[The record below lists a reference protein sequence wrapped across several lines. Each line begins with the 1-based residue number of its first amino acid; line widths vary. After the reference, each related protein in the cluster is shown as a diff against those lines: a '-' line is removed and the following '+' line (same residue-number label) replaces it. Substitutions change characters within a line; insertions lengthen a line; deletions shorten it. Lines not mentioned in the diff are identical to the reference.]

1 MPDALHESDAAL
13 QRRLAAAAADFG
25 AHAFL
30 HERGADELVERLD
43 ALSIAPT
50 TVADVG
56 AATGL
61 LARRLQR
68 RYPGAEVFAVESC
81 AALGNA
87 APAPGLAARL
97 MGRRGPRRVTAG
109 MAALPFDDD
118 SIDLVASCLAL
129 PRFAQP
135 DAALAE
141 IARVLAPGGAF
152 TFVTLGPATLAE
164 LREAWRS
171 VDEGPH
177 VAEFA
182 DMHDVG
188 DALGRAGFAEPVLDV
203 DTLQVAYRDVAA
215 LWRDLTALGARN
227 CLPGRR
233 TGLTGRRRFEAMRRA
248 LDAGS
253 GFTISVEL
261 VFGQCW
267 GLPAARR
274 RGEVSIAPD
283 AITVRR
289 RGEPKPKS

>member
-13 QRRLAAAAADFG
+13 QRRLAAAAGDFE

-43 ALSIAPT
+43 ALKIAPA

-68 RYPGAEVFAVESC
+68 RYPVADVVAIESC
-81 AALGNA
+81 AALGDA
-87 APAPGLAARL
+87 APTPGLASRL
-97 MGRRGPRRVTAG
+97 IGRRAPRRIAAG
-109 MAALPFDDD
+109 MTALPFADD
-118 SIDLVASCLAL
+118 SIDLVASCLSL
-129 PRFAQP
+129 PRFGEP

-152 TFVTLGPATLAE
+152 TFVTLGPDTLRE
-164 LREAWRS
+164 LREAWRG
-171 VDEGPH
+171 VDEGLH

-182 DMHDVG
+182 DMHDIG

-203 DTLQVAYRDVAA
+203 ETLQLAYRDTAA

-227 CLPGRR
+227 CLPGRPP
-233 TGLTGRRRFEAMRRA
+233 GLTGRRRFEAMRAA
-248 LDAGS
+248 LDAGD

-261 VFGQCW
+261 VYGQCW
-267 GLPAARR
+267 GLPAARQ

-283 AITVRR
+283 AIGVRR
-289 RGEPKPKS
+289 RTTPDTKS